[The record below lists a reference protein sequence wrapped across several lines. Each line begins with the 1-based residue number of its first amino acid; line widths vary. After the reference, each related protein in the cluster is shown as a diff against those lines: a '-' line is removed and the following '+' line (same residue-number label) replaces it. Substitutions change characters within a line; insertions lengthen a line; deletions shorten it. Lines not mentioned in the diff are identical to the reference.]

1 MTALTVACTCTVT
14 GIVLALAGVTAVQT
28 VVDVHTTDVRANDEF
43 TDHRW
48 VTLDDGPWDE
58 APLNVRQLAVV
69 ALAAGRA

>member
-1 MTALTVACTCTVT
+1 
-14 GIVLALAGVTAVQT
+14 
-28 VVDVHTTDVRANDEF
+28 VRANDEF